1 LYSDRL
7 TYQLLKVSD
16 LQKFHELIIIPEV
29 DKFNTMGIPESI
41 EVTRQL
47 LDEAI
52 KEQNKKKVNKLT
64 YSAKLK
70 DTEDFIGVCGI
81 IKSSEKYAKAKLWM
95 KFHPKF
101 WNNGYATETIH
112 TLLKACFKEYQLHRV
127 EAGCAVEN
135 HASKRVLEKCGFIME
150 GIQRKNLPL
159 KSGWSNN
166 YEFGILEEEWN
177 KQLP

>member
-1 LYSDRL
+1 MYSDRL

-81 IKSSEKYAKAKLWM
+81 IKSS
-95 KFHPKF
+95 
-101 WNNGYATETIH
+101 
-112 TLLKACFKEYQLHRV
+112 
-127 EAGCAVEN
+127 
-135 HASKRVLEKCGFIME
+135 
-150 GIQRKNLPL
+150 
-159 KSGWSNN
+159 
-166 YEFGILEEEWN
+166 
-177 KQLP
+177 